1 VTVAVL
7 TVQINSCY
15 CYYYLTPQQSII
27 SGTPLVASAA
37 VDVWSYGM
45 VLYWLTTGEDYFNDE
60 QHDDILQQLTDPLFA
75 VSLDALD
82 IKSST
87 AYGCL
92 KDKLLN
98 TNVKARASMDMV
110 MQSHSYFRQGAI
122 PTHHSNLTALSTEQL
137 TAVKDSLA
145 KLDEVQQCSAQQH
158 REVTRL
164 LSDVA
169 DKIDSSA
176 ATIMASIQ
184 QHTGALAALS
194 TEQQQLLTDVLC
206 SSSSGSSN
214 SDAIESM
221 SAAVMSKLDA
231 MSLEQLTVLRTATE
245 QIESSSTECGMSVQQ
260 TNAIQR
266 LSEQVCVVMIDT
278 ITLYQYCY
286 CMHPLSTT
294 HAMSTLVNKVWMQ
307 CIMVVSR
314 I

>member
-1 VTVAVL
+1 ML
-7 TVQINSCY
+7 
-15 CYYYLTPQQSII
+15 
-27 SGTPLVASAA
+27 
-37 VDVWSYGM
+37 
-45 VLYWLTTGEDYFNDE
+45 LYWLTTGEDYFKDK
-60 QHDDILQQLTDPLFA
+60 QHDDILQQLTDPLFT

-92 KDKLLN
+92 KDRLLN

-145 KLDEVQQCSAQQH
+145 KLDEVQQSSAQQH

-169 DKIDSSA
+169 DKIDVTT
-176 ATIMASIQ
+176 ATVMASIQ

-194 TEQQQLLTDVLC
+194 VEQQQLLTDVLC
-206 SSSSGSSN
+206 SSGSSSN

-231 MSLEQLTVLRTATE
+231 MSLEQLTVLRTTTQ
-245 QIESSSTECGMSVQQ
+245 QIESSSTECGMSIQQ
-260 TNAIQR
+260 TNAVQQ
-266 LSEQVCVVMIDT
+266 LSEQVCAIITDT
-278 ITLYQYCY
+278 VILYRC
-286 CMHPLSTT
+286 
-294 HAMSTLVNKVWMQ
+294 
-307 CIMVVSR
+307 
-314 I
+314 